1 MVTFAQ
7 QLVKLYVE
15 SFLLLIMNLS
25 EVMSLIINQLSA
37 GNYTQNIGFYTLLV
51 LLAWVWVQ
59 QLKQKEADYHIN

>member
-1 MVTFAQ
+1 
-7 QLVKLYVE
+7 
-15 SFLLLIMNLS
+15 
-25 EVMSLIINQLSA
+25 MSLIINQLSA